1 VTMATRREQVTPTD
15 DEVIRQLL
23 VEIRLLEGSAR
34 VIQSR
39 YEVVQAALRETLIA
53 NSTLEGIKE
62 KAKGTETLVPI
73 GADSY
78 VRAGISDSE
87 KVIMGVGAGV
97 SMEKKIDDSIAEL
110 KSREADLQKV
120 KISLQQQLTQTVAR
134 LEDDRARLNELL
146 RKKTGE
152 NMEVV

>member
-1 VTMATRREQVTPTD
+1 VAAKKEQVTPTE

-34 VIQSR
+34 IIQSR
-39 YEVVQAALRETLIA
+39 YEVVQAALRETLVA

-78 VRAGISDSE
+78 VRAEISDCE

-97 SMEKKIDDSIAEL
+97 CMERKIEDSIAEL
-110 KSREADLQKV
+110 KSRQADLEKV
-120 KISLQQQLTQTVAR
+120 RISLQQQLGQTVAR
-134 LEDDRARLNELL
+134 LEADRAKLNELL
-146 RKKTGE
+146 RKKAGE
-152 NMEVV
+152 NVEVV